1 MLRDV
6 HPTRVHLT
14 DGVVKLNL
22 IGMPY
27 NFKKLIKDITYTGH
41 LNYTAPELLRHK
53 SGTKLIPAIDIWS
66 LGCCFYALATKADPF
81 TFQKVQSDSAT
92 IKKNIMECKIDVEGF
107 LLQKEEDS
115 SEQELLKEIMKR
127 LLDACLQKTAKA
139 RPTAT

>member
-14 DGVVKLNL
+14 YGVIKLNL

-27 NFKKLIKDITYTGH
+27 NFKKLIKNVAFTGH

-53 SGTKLIPAIDIWS
+53 TGTKMVPPIDIWA

-81 TFQKVQSDSAT
+81 TFLTVQSDSVT
-92 IKKNIMECKIDVEGF
+92 IKKNIMECKIDVEG
-107 LLQKEEDS
+107 LLLPKE
-115 SEQELLKEIMKR
+115 
-127 LLDACLQKTAKA
+127 
-139 RPTAT
+139 